1 MQIPGHPR
9 ITSEPDLFGGQPAV
23 RGMRI
28 RVSDI
33 VEYMA
38 AGDTRETLLKQFPFL
53 EDADLSAA
61 LAYAA
66 ETSKSA
72 MIAAE

>member
-1 MQIPGHPR
+1 MIIPGHPR
-9 ITSEPDLFGGQPAV
+9 ITSEPDLFGGEPAI

-33 VEYMA
+33 VGYLA
-38 AGDTRETLLKQFPFL
+38 AGDTREVLLDQFPFL
-53 EDADLSAA
+53 EDADISAA

-66 ETSKSA
+66 EASRASRT
-72 MIAAE
+72 AAE

>member
-9 ITSEPDLFGGQPAV
+9 ITSEPDLFGGQPAI

-53 EDADLSAA
+53 EDEDLSAA

-66 ETSKSA
+66 ETSKMA

>member
-38 AGDTRETLLKQFPFL
+38 AGDTRETLLRQFPFL

>member
-1 MQIPGHPR
+1 MYLSGHPR
-9 ITSEPDLFGGQPAV
+9 ISSEPDLFSGQPAI

-38 AGDTRETLLKQFPFL
+38 AGDTRETILKQFPFL
-53 EDADLSAA
+53 EDADISAA

-66 ETSKSA
+66 ETSKTA